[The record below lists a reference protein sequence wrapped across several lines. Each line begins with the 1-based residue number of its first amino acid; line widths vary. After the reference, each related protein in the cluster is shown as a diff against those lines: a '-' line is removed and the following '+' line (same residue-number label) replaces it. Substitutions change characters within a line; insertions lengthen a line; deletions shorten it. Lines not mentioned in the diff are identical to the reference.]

1 MDRKE
6 FCRLNNEHFQL
17 IVEVSIPQLSNKK
30 IHKYLPKSFT
40 CDLGEDPRKHLKARL
55 LKVIDSGEIS
65 PEDAH
70 EVMRHAKFN
79 LVSDLG
85 GKFFKRF

>member
-1 MDRKE
+1 MDRQE

-17 IVEVSIPQLSNKK
+17 VIEVSIPQPDKK
-30 IHKYLPKSFT
+30 IHRYLPESFT

-55 LKVIDSGEIS
+55 LNAIDLGEIS

-79 LVSDLG
+79 LVPDLG